1 MSPGIQQKVL
11 IVMSSSWKSI
21 VIKLLFHPLI
31 AFLSLR
37 ARVLDQKPFHR
48 FSLLKFLFIFSPAL
62 RLINCNFKRIEGWEY
77 VCPMTE
83 ISDNKYYQ
91 GRREWN
97 SMYIGEL
104 SRLVCVGVIFFIL
117 SRWKVSRNLFGKIIY
132 IGKDESS
139 LPSYLSLDCPILS

>member
-1 MSPGIQQKVL
+1 MSPRIQQKVL

-31 AFLSLR
+31 AFFSFR

-48 FSLLKFLFIFSPAL
+48 FSLLKFLFIFPPAL

-83 ISDNKYYQ
+83 ISDNKYHQ
-91 GRREWN
+91 GRWEQN
-97 SMYIGEL
+97 SMYSGEL
-104 SRLVCVGVIFFIL
+104 FVSFVLALFFHFITLERLSQSFRENNL
-117 SRWKVSRNLFGKIIY
+117 YWKGC
-132 IGKDESS
+132 ESS